1 MSKLTVRFADVEDSA
16 KCAEFMVKT
25 KDNMLDP
32 EVFKNPTTNTLVV
45 EEDGQPQLFFPFQAV
60 LMIESLG
67 VNPELGQMGEA
78 KALNKAYA
86 AVENIARNLGIR
98 EIMFQCKDNTLIKF
112 VENRG
117 FEKLECAV
125 MRHKVPAEVQQ

>member
-16 KCAEFMVKT
+16 KFAEFMVKT
-25 KDNMLDP
+25 EGNMLDP
-32 EVFKNPTTNTLVV
+32 EVFKYPTTNTLLV
-45 EEDGQPQLFFPFQAV
+45 EEDGKPCLFFPFQAV

-67 VNPELGQMGEA
+67 VDPELGQMGEA

-86 AVENIARNLGIR
+86 AVENLARNLGIR
-98 EIMFQCKDNTLIKF
+98 EIMFLCKDEALIKF

-117 FEKLECAV
+117 FEKIECAV
-125 MRHKVPAEVQQ
+125 MRRKVPAEVQQ